1 MKKPLSI
8 SRKTKL
14 ICFIGIDG
22 SGKSTLAKELIDVM
36 NKKGFKTKYWWCKF
50 ESFKSE
56 YLSVKILKRFFRNSN
71 ISNLDGHFSK
81 RPRRNSLPLDVYQYL
96 VMLSYIYQIYLNV
109 RLPLFFGRTVICD
122 RYIYDALVDFAIEFE
137 YPKEKTQKMLK
148 IFFSLT
154 PKPDLIFLVDLPE
167 EIAYKRKKDI
177 PSISYLSKRR
187 EIYLE
192 MQERINNVILLDGNK
207 DLKELSDM
215 IKSKVIKHMSKE
227 G

>member
-1 MKKPLSI
+1 M
-8 SRKTKL
+8 
-14 ICFIGIDG
+14 GIDG
-22 SGKSTLAKELIDVM
+22 SGKTALAKELFNTM
-36 NKKGFKTKYWWCKF
+36 NKKGFETKYWWCKF
-50 ESFKSE
+50 ESFKLE
-56 YLSVKILKRFFRNSN
+56 YFLVKGFKRFFTNSGR
-71 ISNLDGHFSK
+71 SNWDGNFSK
-81 RPRRNSLPLDVYQYL
+81 RPHRNPPSLYVYQYF
-96 VMLSYIYQIYLNV
+96 VIISYIYRIFLNI

-207 DLKELSDM
+207 GLNELSDM
-215 IKSKVIKHMSKE
+215 IKSKAIEHMSKE
-227 G
+227 GLK